1 MPRPLKASELAEIMD
16 SKFGNVCYAGIDTD
30 PELKYPKG
38 AGRVT
43 FCSQSS
49 YISAVTARFV
59 QLTYADMDKKVNIQ
73 LLSMAKIKLH
83 VSQQVEIKPYVLDD
97 QPCDECHGVQCSGKY
112 APFFCGNVNC
122 LQYYCEHCWAT
133 VHSMPAKF
141 SHRPL
146 VKEGG
151 DRPRATSSRQN
162 RLFF

>member
-1 MPRPLKASELAEIMD
+1 MD

-43 FCSQSS
+43 FCNQSS

-73 LLSMAKIKLH
+73 LLWWITKITLH
-83 VSQQVEIKPYVLDD
+83 VFQQVEIKPYVLDD
-97 QPCDECHGVQCSGKY
+97 QPCDECHGVQCNGKY

-162 RLFF
+162 RPFF